1 MQSIGERLEEA
12 RKRKGITVREAAEA
26 TKIRGDYINS
36 FESNTFKINIPDIY
50 TRGFLRSYASYLKL
64 NVDKIITDY
73 NAHLLG
79 EGKSPRRDSREFFGR
94 LELQQTP
101 PTDEPNGAN
110 APSDHDFKI
119 ATDATESVSIW
130 EKLNLEKDVAI
141 KIAIAGTLALAV
153 IITLVWGIL
162 AFMGSEEPSADTS
175 LPATPATISPAAN
188 ATTFTL
194 IANDDVRVGIR
205 QINGDIPIFEAPLP
219 QGVEKELAAT
229 GSIRVTYSDAAALS
243 IRIGT
248 ETYDMVQGK
257 TSIRITPSDI
267 FKNQAGTN

>member
-1 MQSIGERLEEA
+1 M
-12 RKRKGITVREAAEA
+12 
-26 TKIRGDYINS
+26 
-36 FESNTFKINIPDIY
+36 
-50 TRGFLRSYASYLKL
+50 
-64 NVDKIITDY
+64 
-73 NAHLLG
+73 
-79 EGKSPRRDSREFFGR
+79 
-94 LELQQTP
+94 
-101 PTDEPNGAN
+101 
-110 APSDHDFKI
+110 
-119 ATDATESVSIW
+119 

-175 LPATPATISPAAN
+175 LTATPATTSPAAN

-248 ETYDMVQGK
+248 ETYQMVQGK

-267 FKNQAGTN
+267 FKKQAGAN